1 MMHINRINSL
11 QNDNI
16 LGWTKLKAF
25 ANDKLNI
32 AEMIIS
38 LLGRIENIVGKGE
51 NVIASIFSFSNNVS
65 ERHLPQG
72 R

>member
-1 MMHINRINSL
+1 MHINRINSL

-51 NVIASIFSFSNNVS
+51 NVIASIFLFSNNVS